1 MTSHYQCTNFQSSA
15 CFQQIWTVLEMYDPN
30 NMGTT
35 GMPSDLVNVE
45 REYINMTATEGNT
58 NRNFPC
64 LKTMGTKPWENKSYC
79 FSNSEITKI
88 WRNILI
94 KLYQSDQ
101 QNFLEAE
108 ESTEKSLI
116 LKNI

>member
-1 MTSHYQCTNFQSSA
+1 MTSHYQCRNFQSSA

-64 LKTMGTKPWENKSYC
+64 LKTMGTKPWEKKAIV
-79 FSNSEITKI
+79 FLTVKLLKFGEI
-88 WRNILI
+88 
-94 KLYQSDQ
+94 Y
-101 QNFLEAE
+101 
-108 ESTEKSLI
+108 
-116 LKNI
+116 